1 MKYSIIV
8 PVFNVEN
15 YLEKCL
21 DSLVSQDYDNYE
33 IIIVNDGSTDNSQKI
48 IEKYKKKYSE
58 IIKNFNKKNGGLSD
72 ARNYGLKYVTG
83 DYILFC
89 DSDDYLDIKLLSSL
103 NDSIENKGYDVVK
116 FLFNIV
122 DEKNNIIRKESS
134 NIEGVVSFE
143 QALTLEYANSACC
156 YAFSSDFWRKNNFKF
171 EKNRVHEDFGLIPL
185 VLLLSNSIY
194 VLNIHGYNYLM
205 RNQSITNGAE
215 KNKRRANDMLYHYDN
230 LLKQVSKYEG
240 DEHNLIIYKS
250 YLANGIINS
259 SKLLSGHDFDEY
271 IDELKKRNVCNNLM
285 TDSLKRKIKK
295 LFLKFDMKLFIKYF
309 SK

>member
-8 PVFNVEN
+8 PVFNVER

-21 DSLVSQDYDNYE
+21 DSLVNQDYDNYE

-48 IEKYKKKYSE
+48 IEKYQKKNYK
-58 IIKNFNKKNGGLSD
+58 IIKSFNKTNGGLSD

-89 DSDDYLDIKLLSSL
+89 DSDDYLDNKLLSSID
-103 NDSIENKGYDVVK
+103 NCVKNKNYDVVK

-122 DEKNNIIRKESS
+122 DESNNIIKKEVS
-134 NIEGVVSFE
+134 NINGVVNFK
-143 QALTLEYANSACC
+143 QILTLEYANSACC
-156 YAFSSDFWRKNNFKF
+156 YAFRSDFWKEYDFKF
-171 EKNRVHEDFGLIPL
+171 EKNKIHEDFGLIPL

-194 VLNIHGYNYLM
+194 VLNKPSYNYLM

-215 KNKRRANDMLYHYDN
+215 KNRRRANDMLYHYDN
-230 LLKQVSKYEG
+230 LLKQVNKYEV
-240 DEHNLIIYKS
+240 DEHNLMIYKS
-250 YLANGIINS
+250 YIANGIINI
-259 SKLLSGHDFDEY
+259 SKILNGHDFDEY
-271 IDELKKRNVCNNLM
+271 INELKKRNVCSNLM
-285 TDSLKRKIKK
+285 NDSLKRKIKK
-295 LFLKFDMKLFIKYF
+295 ILLNLDMKLFIRIF